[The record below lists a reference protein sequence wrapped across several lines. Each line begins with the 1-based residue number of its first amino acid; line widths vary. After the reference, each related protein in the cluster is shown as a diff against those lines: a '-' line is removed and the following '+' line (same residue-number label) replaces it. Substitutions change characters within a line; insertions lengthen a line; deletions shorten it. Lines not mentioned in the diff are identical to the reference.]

1 MTPLL
6 LPTSSGILLALLVV
20 AAVFGWETAAVDQP
34 AVAPPPPPAP
44 PTQGPAPVGSGGSFG
59 SGADRP
65 WDAARV
71 RSIAEQWFRPLLE
84 VESWLAIA
92 YLVVGMLA
100 AIGFFTAILTFGA
113 AAFGLTFIGV
123 GVFLY
128 GAFFRMVDAFAH
140 AERAMAGW
148 VGAEIA
154 PRPIAPI
161 RGVGIRSIADGER
174 WRQTAYFGMNIV
186 VAPLLASIGLVLG
199 PLPAVPWPLALPVW
213 ILALGAV
220 PRIAKFIARLKAQI
234 AAWFLGPDRL
244 AEAEERV
251 STLSSQRQEI
261 LDAVAAERRRIERN
275 LHDGVQQQ
283 LVAIGLDIG
292 MADAHLDTDPV
303 RTHELLVLA
312 RDKIQASIGE
322 LRSLGRG
329 LHPAILD
336 DRGLDAALSALAAGA
351 SIPITVR
358 VDPQLE
364 LPTDVQATVYFI
376 ANEAIANVLKHARA
390 RTAAIDV
397 VKVGANV
404 RVTVHDDGRGGA
416 DPASGTGLPGIR
428 ARVHGVDGV
437 LSVSSPPGGPTTLVA
452 EIPRHARTD

>member
-1 MTPLL
+1 
-6 LPTSSGILLALLVV
+6 
-20 AAVFGWETAAVDQP
+20 
-34 AVAPPPPPAP
+34 
-44 PTQGPAPVGSGGSFG
+44 
-59 SGADRP
+59 
-65 WDAARV
+65 
-71 RSIAEQWFRPLLE
+71 
-84 VESWLAIA
+84 
-92 YLVVGMLA
+92 
-100 AIGFFTAILTFGA
+100 
-113 AAFGLTFIGV
+113 
-123 GVFLY
+123 
-128 GAFFRMVDAFAH
+128 
-140 AERAMAGW
+140 MAGW
-148 VGAEIA
+148 VGIEIT

-161 RGVGIRSIADGER
+161 RGTGIRAIADGER
-174 WRQTAYFGMNIV
+174 WRQVAYFAMNMI
-186 VAPLLASIGLVLG
+186 VAPLLASIGLLLG
-199 PLPAVPWPLALPVW
+199 PLDAVPWPLALVVW
-213 ILALGAV
+213 VLALGAL
-220 PRIAKFIARLKAQI
+220 PRLAKFIARLKAQI

-244 AEAEERV
+244 AVAEERV
-251 STLSSQRQEI
+251 SALSMQRQDI

-292 MADAHLDTDPV
+292 MADAHLDRDPA

-364 LPTDVQATVYFI
+364 LPTEVQATVYFI
-376 ANEAIANVLKHARA
+376 VNESIANVLKHARA
-390 RTAAIDV
+390 RGASIDV

-416 DPASGTGLPGIR
+416 DPTTGTGLAGIR
-428 ARVHGVDGV
+428 ARVHGVDGA

-452 EIPRHARTD
+452 EIPRHVHAG